1 MNLIIKNKIEEMD
14 FDKVTKLLSN
24 TYWSPGIKKTEV
36 IKGAENSALLV
47 GVFIEDEQIAFAR
60 VISDKT
66 RFAYIM
72 DVVVDDDY
80 RKMGIGQTIINHIL
94 NHEEMKDIYNWLLI
108 TKDAHGVYA
117 KQGFTPLN
125 NPELWME
132 IREPRPER

>member
-14 FDKVTKLLSN
+14 FDKVTKLLSY